1 MMRLDSIA
9 TMAPHLIERLQH
21 FRDFTMAHPRLVEAR
36 DNLVDAID
44 GAAPG
49 SLVLVL
55 GPTGVGKTTLRMK
68 VENLLMQQMAPAMAA
83 DPGRLPFVSTEV
95 VPPDTGRFRWRDYF
109 SRLLAAMNEPL
120 IDFKTLRGAARTG
133 VLNTLPSPVDGREL
147 GYAVEQALHYR
158 RPPVVFVDEAQHLAR
173 IASGRRLSDQLD
185 VIKSIANRTETVH
198 VLLGTY
204 ELLAFRNLS
213 AQLSRRSMDLHFQR
227 YRAESAEDRQ
237 VFRSVLLT
245 FQKQLPFAEAET
257 DLLAIWESLYERSI
271 GCVGILKEW
280 LMRACVRAIKHGA
293 VTLSREHLET
303 TALSISQCQKVLAE
317 SREGETRLN
326 DDAHARL
333 RLRALLGIQPQ
344 SRGGVPIEP
353 EEIHTSRN
361 QTKRRP
367 GQRAPRRDLI
377 EQRAQQYA

>member
-1 MMRLDSIA
+1 
-9 TMAPHLIERLQH
+9 
-21 FRDFTMAHPRLVEAR
+21 MAHPMLVRAR
-36 DNLVDAID
+36 DELVYAID
-44 GAAPG
+44 GAASS
-49 SLVLVL
+49 SLVFVL
-55 GPTGVGKTTLRMK
+55 GPTGVGKTTVRMK
-68 VENLLMQQMAPAMAA
+68 VEDLLTRQMAPAMNA
-83 DPGRLPFVSTEV
+83 DPGRLPFASVEV

-109 SRLLAAMNEPL
+109 SRLLAAMSEPL
-120 IDFKTLRGAARTG
+120 IEFKTARGAGLGSPA
-133 VLNTLPSPVDGREL
+133 NSLPSMVGSAEL
-147 GYAVEQALHYR
+147 GYAVEQALRHR
-158 RPPVVFVDEAQHLAR
+158 HPPVVFVDEAQHFAR

-245 FQKQLPFAEAET
+245 FQKQLPFAETEA
-257 DLLAIWESLYERSI
+257 DLMALWEFLYERSV

-280 LMRACVRAIKHGA
+280 LMRACVHAIKHGA
-293 VTLSREHLET
+293 ITLSAEHLEK
-303 TALSISQCQKVLAE
+303 TALSTSQCEKVLAE

-326 DDAHARL
+326 DNADARL
-333 RLRALLGIQPQ
+333 RLRTLLGIEPQ
-344 SRGGVPIEP
+344 SRGGVPFEP
-353 EEIHTSRN
+353 EQIPSSRN
-361 QTKRRP
+361 RTKRRP

-377 EQRAQQYA
+377 EKTAQVYA

>member
-1 MMRLDSIA
+1 MRLDSIA
-9 TMAPHLIERLQH
+9 PMAPHLIERLEH
-21 FRDFTMAHPRLVEAR
+21 FRNFTMAHPRLVEAR
-36 DNLVDAID
+36 DELADAID

-68 VENLLMQQMAPAMAA
+68 VENLLTQQMAPAMAA

-120 IDFKTLRGAARTG
+120 IDFKTLRSTACPQA
-133 VLNTLPSPVDGREL
+133 LNATVRRMEL
-147 GYAVEQALHYR
+147 GYAVEQALRHR

-245 FQKQLPFAEAET
+245 FQKQLPFAEAEA
-257 DLLAIWESLYERSI
+257 DLMAMWEFLYERSV

-280 LMRACVRAIKHGA
+280 LMRSCVRAIKHGA
-293 VTLSREHLET
+293 VTLSPEHLEK
-303 TALSISQCQKVLAE
+303 TALSTSQCEKVLAE

-326 DDAHARL
+326 DDADARL
-333 RLRALLGIQPQ
+333 RLRTLLGIESQ
-344 SRGGVPIEP
+344 SREP
-353 EEIHTSRN
+353 ERIPASRN
-361 QTKRRP
+361 RTKRRP

-377 EQRAQQYA
+377 EETAQVYA

>member
-1 MMRLDSIA
+1 MRLDSIA
-9 TMAPHLIERLQH
+9 TMPHHVIERLAH
-21 FRDFTMAHPRLVEAR
+21 FRNFTMAHPRLVEAR
-36 DNLVDAID
+36 DQLVDAID

-68 VENLLMQQMAPAMAA
+68 VENLLMQQTAPAMAA

-95 VPPDTGRFRWRDYF
+95 VRPDTGRFRWRDYF

-120 IDFKTLRGAARTG
+120 IDFKTLRGTARAG
-133 VLNTLPSPVDGREL
+133 VLNTFSSPIDSIDSKDL
-147 GYAVEQALHYR
+147 GYAVEQALRHR

-245 FQKQLPFAEAET
+245 FQKQLPFADAET
-257 DLLAIWESLYERSI
+257 DLTAMWEFLYERSV

-280 LMRACVRAIKHGA
+280 LMRASMLAIKHGA
-293 VTLSREHLET
+293 VRLSPEHLEK
-303 TALSISQCQKVLAE
+303 TALSTSQCEKILAE
-317 SREGETRLN
+317 SREGELDSTMMPMQ
-326 DDAHARL
+326 
-333 RLRALLGIQPQ
+333 G
-344 SRGGVPIEP
+344 
-353 EEIHTSRN
+353 
-361 QTKRRP
+361 
-367 GQRAPRRDLI
+367 
-377 EQRAQQYA
+377 